1 MPGNALT
8 VIVFEML
15 AEQPP
20 AFVAVTE
27 YEVLAVGLT
36 VIAEEVAPVFHT

>member
-1 MPGNALT
+1 MA
-8 VIVFEML
+8 FEIL

-36 VIAEEVAPVFHT
+36 VIEEEVDPVFHT